1 MKIIEEKIEGIQ
13 NELEDLKGEFQAFH
27 QNKSCVAG
35 VHSCDFLRLFVDYA
49 EEMDELIEPLEGFC
63 QNCIDEDGDAIP
75 EKVIEMQPVLLMFT
89 SNALNQFGLKL
100 SAIIKKA
107 EINAEENSEKLEQ
120 MFLKLEALHR
130 TLNRIKLYAEFKDD
144 LS

>member
-1 MKIIEEKIEGIQ
+1 
-13 NELEDLKGEFQAFH
+13 
-27 QNKSCVAG
+27 
-35 VHSCDFLRLFVDYA
+35 
-49 EEMDELIEPLEGFC
+49 
-63 QNCIDEDGDAIP
+63 
-75 EKVIEMQPVLLMFT
+75 MQPALLMFT

-100 SAIIKKA
+100 STIIKKA